1 LPFSLIGYAI
11 IAFSMLVL
19 AILGVN
25 DMVLIKFTAILAA
38 VMFIPMLLMIFGKL
52 AQDTQRQL
60 SIDQESEAI
69 SRKNQL
75 MRWNT

>member
-1 LPFSLIGYAI
+1 MPFSLIGYAI